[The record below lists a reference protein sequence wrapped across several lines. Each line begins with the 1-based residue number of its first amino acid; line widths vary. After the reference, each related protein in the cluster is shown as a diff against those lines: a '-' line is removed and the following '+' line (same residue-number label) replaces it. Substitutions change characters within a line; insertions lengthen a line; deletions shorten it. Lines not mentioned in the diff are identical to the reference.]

1 MSRRGRKR
9 ARAASAG
16 EAGSASPARRGLTP
30 SAGGTPSRSEQRNAE
45 VRAQLEPL
53 GERERPTAV
62 TVAALVSVALVVAN
76 VTLAIAGYK
85 VEGKRPSLIGVGVF
99 TLLLAA
105 MAFGLWRAR
114 YWAVL
119 GFQALLGI
127 TMLLFAVRLPL
138 ASNLT
143 TVLISLAVLAPAT
156 TLFWFLVKAMARIQM
171 PQRR

>member
-9 ARAASAG
+9 ARAAAAG
-16 EAGSASPARRGLTP
+16 TAGSVPKAERRKP
-30 SAGGTPSRSEQRNAE
+30 KAQPTPSRSELRNAA

-53 GERERPTAV
+53 REGQRPVAV

-76 VTLAIAGYK
+76 ITLAIVGYK
-85 VEGKRPSLIGVGVF
+85 VQGKRPSLIGVGIF

-138 ASNLT
+138 AASIT
-143 TVLISLAVLAPAT
+143 TVLISLAVLVPAT